1 MSQCKYLKRPVFFIG
16 LTLFMIMVLECHFD
30 NALYAGR
37 KTKHSKE
44 ADKNALSEN
53 LKTRPDD
60 IRILN
65 PLSKIY
71 LEEGNY
77 QKAFPLLLRIIEIDP
92 RQVKAHY
99 NLGML
104 YQIRAL
110 NDRAEQEFQIAA
122 RLDPEDPDIHF
133 NLGNIYYK
141 TGDYQKSIDQYLITT
156 QINPMYKDAF
166 YNLAGVYDDMNEVE
180 LALNAYQ
187 AVARINPND
196 SNVNQKI
203 ESLKQKMSLYQGPSD
218 LKIPG
223 TPKSIIRF
231 DDHAVVISKEP
242 KISYPVTDSR
252 DFSAEG
258 IDPLPFFANQEE
270 RSITKMNPSR
280 AWDVQTEVRASQ
292 NKKRKDWTRYHQ
304 LGDEAYES
312 GEFQPAMR
320 MYEKA
325 LQVRKD
331 PVLSVKIGQCLVKL
345 IKNDQAIHYF
355 EDAIA
360 NDPDYIEAYY
370 LLGRSYLIESEFV
383 KSRQVYEKMRPL
395 NQLMAQK
402 LYKLISLEEEVARK
416 MSQE

>member
-1 MSQCKYLKRPVFFIG
+1 MNQCKCLKNPVFFIG
-16 LTLFMIMVLECHFD
+16 LTLFMMMGLECYFD
-30 NALYAGR
+30 NALYARGR
-37 KTKHSKE
+37 TKHSKE
-44 ADKNALSEN
+44 ADKNTLSEN

-77 QKAFPLLLRIIEIDP
+77 QKAFPLLLRIIELDP

-99 NLGML
+99 NLAML

-141 TGDYQKSIDQYLITT
+141 TGDYQKSIDQYLMTT

-180 LALNAYQ
+180 LALNAYRT
-187 AVARINPND
+187 VLKINPSD
-196 SNVNQKI
+196 TNVKLKI
-203 ESLKQKMSLYQGPSD
+203 KSLKQKMNLYQDSSD
-218 LKIPG
+218 LEVPG
-223 TPKSIIRF
+223 TPKSIIQF

-242 KISYPVTDSR
+242 KISYSLMNSR
-252 DFSAEG
+252 NLPAG
-258 IDPLPFFANQEE
+258 VIDPLPFFENQEE
-270 RSITKMNPSR
+270 NLITKMNPSR

-304 LGDEAYES
+304 LGDEAYEK
-312 GEFQPAMR
+312 GEFERAMR

-325 LQVRKD
+325 LQVRED

-360 NDPDYIEAYY
+360 YNPDYIEAYY
-370 LLGRSYLIESEFV
+370 LLGRSLDRFT
-383 KSRQVYEKMRPL
+383 KK
-395 NQLMAQK
+395 
-402 LYKLISLEEEVARK
+402 
-416 MSQE
+416 